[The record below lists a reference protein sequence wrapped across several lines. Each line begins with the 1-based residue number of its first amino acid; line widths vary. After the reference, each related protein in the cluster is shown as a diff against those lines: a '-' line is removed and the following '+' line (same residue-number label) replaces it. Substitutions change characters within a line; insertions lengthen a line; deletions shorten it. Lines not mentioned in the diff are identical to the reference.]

1 MKNMNN
7 EDKEETLKQLKNTQV
22 IIKHTN
28 GRTISGVLKETNGA
42 YTLKLGVKILP
53 ILPANIT
60 QITPLT

>member
-22 IIKHTN
+22 IIKHVN
-28 GRTISGVLKETNGA
+28 GRTISGTLKETNGE

-53 ILPANIT
+53 I
-60 QITPLT
+60 TPQT